1 SRPSLAR
8 LSLLG
13 GQITMIEGEG
23 DLRTVITGTIPKKR
37 ISGFKA
43 WILRFSGGQ
52 ATFEEYHPSN

>member
-1 SRPSLAR
+1 LAR

-13 GQITMIEGEG
+13 GQITLIQEEG
-23 DLRTVITGTIPKKR
+23 DLRTIITGTIPKKR